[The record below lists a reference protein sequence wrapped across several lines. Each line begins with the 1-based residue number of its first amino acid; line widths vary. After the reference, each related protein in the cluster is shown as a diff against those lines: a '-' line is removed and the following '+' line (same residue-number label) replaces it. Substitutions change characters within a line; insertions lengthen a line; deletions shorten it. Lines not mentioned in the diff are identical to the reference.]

1 MITNLK
7 NLWVINLH
15 RLYNYIT
22 HLTILM
28 KSILPQDI
36 SGQQLQ
42 TIMQTAIAP
51 RPIAFASTVDAE
63 GNVNLSPFSF
73 SICSVPSLR
82 LLFFTFPKG
91 KG

>member
-7 NLWVINLH
+7 KSLVINPH

-73 SICSVPSLR
+73 FQYVQYQTSDYY
-82 LLFFTFPKG
+82 FFHLQEG
-91 KG
+91 